1 MLVSITVV
9 KYRRLFAPLALM
21 AMAIHRIP
29 LMLDKTCTFW
39 KLMGCGKNGGF
50 NLQPDWQM
58 WVTLAAWK
66 SREDFDRFYNS
77 SFIALWWKKLA
88 KEEWT
93 ILCEPLSSH
102 GKWSGEEPFIASV
115 QSNDVK
121 YQGPVAVLTRAT
133 IRPLKVKSFWANVG
147 KVAAIMG
154 TSKGYVT
161 SLSMGEAP
169 FYLQATLSIWESMD
183 DVVNFAY
190 KSPEHAEVIR
200 KTRTENWYSEELF
213 ARFRPIAS
221 FGSLNNIDPLA
232 RLIKPESQPIN
243 H

>member
-1 MLVSITVV
+1 MVVSITIV
-9 KYRRLFAPLALM
+9 KYRRLFTPFALL
-21 AMAIHRIP
+21 AMALHRIP

-58 WVTLAAWK
+58 WVTLAAWEK
-66 SREDFDRFYNS
+66 RKDFNQFYTTS
-77 SFIALWWKKLA
+77 WVASWWKKLA

-102 GKWSGEEPFIASV
+102 GKWSGKEPFITTV
-115 QSNDVK
+115 NPKEVT

-133 IRPLKVKSFWANVG
+133 IRPQKVKSFWANVG
-147 KVAAIMG
+147 KVAAIME

-213 ARFRPIAS
+213 ARFRPIAT
-221 FGSLNNIDPLA
+221 FGTLNNKNPLTGLISAETQSLN
-232 RLIKPESQPIN
+232 Q
-243 H
+243 